1 MHLPQGRV
9 HWSFGT
15 QGDLAW
21 PQSNP
26 HHLLLRAPK
35 IKMYFVNTYLQHLQH
50 VYDLNYSSVQLQNY
64 LQH

>member
-9 HWSFGT
+9 RWSFGT

-26 HHLLLRAPK
+26 RHLLRAPK
-35 IKMYFVNTYLQHLQH
+35 IKMYFVNTYLRH

-64 LQH
+64 LQL

>member
-9 HWSFGT
+9 RWSFGA

-21 PQSNP
+21 LQSNP
-26 HHLLLRAPK
+26 RHLLLQAPK
-35 IKMYFVNTYLQHLQH
+35 IKMYFVNTYLRRLRH

-64 LQH
+64 LQL